1 MSQIPVTTSEEQKQ
15 PSLIVNT
22 TTTPPPK
29 ILTDEEIRIKSFI
42 ESLNLTFQYKWE
54 LEHHELI
61 TKGSNN
67 NPVIPLIVISVDK
80 MLSKEERAMIP
91 NIFENNIRI
100 QMEYVMTLDPNDESV
115 QKELEEEQK
124 QINTING
131 GGGGE
136 GIEITMG
143 DEDFEEFEEDEDDD
157 DEDN

>member
-1 MSQIPVTTSEEQKQ
+1 MSQTPVETTSEQKQ
-15 PSLIVNT
+15 PSTNVT
-22 TTTPPPK
+22 TITTPTPK

-42 ESLNLTFQYKWE
+42 DSLHLPFPHKWE

-61 TKGSNN
+61 TKGSVN

-80 MLSKEERAMIP
+80 MLSKEERSMIP

-124 QINTING
+124 QININ

-143 DEDFEEFEEDEDDD
+143 DEEFEEFDEEDDD

>member
-1 MSQIPVTTSEEQKQ
+1 MSQIPVTNSEEQKQ
-15 PSLIVNT
+15 HS
-22 TTTPPPK
+22 PPPK

-80 MLSKEERAMIP
+80 MLSKEERSMIP

-124 QINTING
+124 QINTIKA
-131 GGGGE
+131 GE

-143 DEDFEEFEEDEDDD
+143 DEEFEEFEEDED
-157 DEDN
+157 EGDN

>member
-1 MSQIPVTTSEEQKQ
+1 MSQIPVTTNTTTSEEQKQ
-15 PSLIVNT
+15 ASLIINT
-22 TTTPPPK
+22 PK

-131 GGGGE
+131 GE
-136 GIEITMG
+136 GIEIIMEG
-143 DEDFEEFEEDEDDD
+143 DEEFEEFEEDEDDD
-157 DEDN
+157 GEDN

>member
-15 PSLIVNT
+15 PSLIINT
-22 TTTPPPK
+22 TTAPPPPK

-131 GGGGE
+131 GE
-136 GIEITMG
+136 GIEITMEG
-143 DEDFEEFEEDEDDD
+143 DEEFEEFEEDEDD
-157 DEDN
+157 EDN

>member
-1 MSQIPVTTSEEQKQ
+1 MSQIPVTTNTTTSEEQKQ
-15 PSLIVNT
+15 ASLIINT
-22 TTTPPPK
+22 PK

-131 GGGGE
+131 GE
-136 GIEITMG
+136 GIEIIMEG
-143 DEDFEEFEEDEDDD
+143 DEEFEEFEEDEDD
-157 DEDN
+157 EDN